1 MKKLK
6 TIKTSNNITLKEG
19 YDEFIN
25 YCKINNYSEYT
36 IKHYKYAYRT
46 FRNILLNVPE
56 IQNVLTDDFL
66 LSDINL
72 SVVNKIILYWRN
84 NGIENV
90 TLNSYVTDLRRFI
103 NFWIDQGY
111 VVPFQIS
118 SPKVTKTRKD
128 TYSEEELQKLL
139 KKPNLK
145 KCSFNEY
152 TTYIIENILV
162 STGLRATSLINI
174 KICDVD
180 LNQGV
185 IYVRKTKNRQLL
197 SVPISRQLISLLKEF
212 IRIREPKDNDDW
224 LICNAYGEQLKR
236 DILYRHIAKYNKSRG
251 VSSVGVH
258 KFRHTFAK
266 QWIISGGSVVTLSKI
281 LGHSNIGITDRYIN
295 MLVDDIKKN
304 VDEVDILS
312 RFNKQKKRL

>member
-6 TIKTSNNITLKEG
+6 TIKNNNNITLKEG

-36 IKHYKYAYRT
+36 IKHYKYAYKT
-46 FRNILLNVPE
+46 F
-56 IQNVLTDDFL
+56 QNVLTDDFL
-66 LSDINL
+66 LSDINS
-72 SVVNKIILYWRN
+72 SVVNKIILEWRN
-84 NGIENV
+84 RGIENV

-103 NFWIDQGY
+103 NYWIEQGY
-111 VVPFQIS
+111 ILPFKIP
-118 SPKVTKTRKD
+118 SPKITKTRKD
-128 TYSEEELQKLL
+128 TYSDEELQKLL
-139 KKPNLK
+139 KKPNLN

-152 TTYIIENILV
+152 TTYIIENILL

-174 KICDVD
+174 KVCDVD
-180 LNQGV
+180 LSQGI

-197 SVPISRQLISLLKEF
+197 SVPISRQLISLLREY
-212 IRIREPKDNDDW
+212 IRIREPKDDKDW

-236 DILYRHIAKYNKSRG
+236 DILYRHIARYNKARG
-251 VSSVGVH
+251 VNSVGVH

-266 QWIISGGSVVTLSKI
+266 QWIINGGSVVVLSKI

-312 RFNKQKKRL
+312 RFSKERKNIKN